1 MLIKYHLTTEAI
13 FIDGLKEHHPG
24 GWTGNMPLIEMHLRV
39 LGLLPFRLT
48 HPMPGKACGAGT
60 PEKPLQLSL
69 LGTEISDF
77 NVDLVQEVWGRGTK
91 LLVFNQVPGS
101 ADDAGPAAQ

>member
-1 MLIKYHLTTEAI
+1 M
-13 FIDGLKEHHPG
+13 
-24 GWTGNMPLIEMHLRV
+24 
-39 LGLLPFRLT
+39 
-48 HPMPGKACGAGT
+48 
-60 PEKPLQLSL
+60 
-69 LGTEISDF
+69 LGTEISAF

>member
-1 MLIKYHLTTEAI
+1 
-13 FIDGLKEHHPG
+13 
-24 GWTGNMPLIEMHLRV
+24 
-39 LGLLPFRLT
+39 
-48 HPMPGKACGAGT
+48 MPGKACGAGT

-69 LGTEISDF
+69 LGTEISAF